1 LRASQRIAHVAKI
14 FFVLIMPT
22 LYDHLVRAQAGTS
35 YPKAQAVQLSYN
47 ERQRNR
53 LAILLPDGQA
63 AAIVLPRGQ
72 FMQPGDVLLASDD
85 KALQIEAAVEPLMKV
100 SSQTS
105 LGLMRLIYHLAN
117 RHVRA
122 MISADAVFIEPD
134 PVLAQMIQVLGG
146 QVQAVEAVFEP
157 EAGAYAGGHHHH
169 GEYDPADQA
178 MGNIG
183 EMLSIAAHQSRGNHA
198 DA

>member
-1 LRASQRIAHVAKI
+1 
-14 FFVLIMPT
+14 MPT
-22 LYDHLVRAQAGTS
+22 LYNQLVRADAAAS
-35 YPKAQAVQLSYN
+35 HPKAQAVRLSCN

-53 LAILLPDGQA
+53 LAIMLQDGQA

-72 FMQPGDVLLASDD
+72 FMQPGDVLLAGDD
-85 KALQIEAAVEPLMKV
+85 KALRIEAAVEPLMKA

-122 MISADAVFIEPD
+122 MISIDAVFIEPD
-134 PVLAQMIQVLGG
+134 PVLAQMIQALGG
-146 QVQAVEAVFEP
+146 QVEAVEAVFEP

-178 MGNIG
+178 MGNVG
-183 EMLSIAAHQSRGNHA
+183 EMLSIAAHQSRGN
-198 DA
+198 DAGA

>member
-1 LRASQRIAHVAKI
+1 M
-14 FFVLIMPT
+14 MPI
-22 LYDHLVRAQAGTS
+22 LYDTLLPEAQLVKYPDARIVHLTH
-35 YPKAQAVQLSYN
+35 N

-53 LAILLPDGQA
+53 LAIMLPDGQA

-72 FMQPGDVLLASDD
+72 YLQPGNVLLSAEGQ
-85 KALQIEAAVEPLMKV
+85 ALIVHAAAERLMRITTD
-100 SSQTS
+100 TS

-122 MISADAVFIEPD
+122 MIVEQAVLIEPD
-134 PVLAQMIQVLGG
+134 AVLEQMIRQLGG
-146 QVQAVEAVFEP
+146 SVELVEQVFEP

-169 GEYDPADQA
+169 GDDDSADRA

-183 EMLSIAAHQSRGNHA
+183 EMLSIAAHQTRAKHA
-198 DA
+198 Q